1 MTMVMITTINKQKYH
16 IHINLFTYM
25 ITTTKFIIKILTIA
39 TIQVLAVVLAPS
51 IFAQTPP
58 LESPNV
64 TTSEDSTSSS
74 TLPASLGKVT
84 IPITKSEQIII
95 DLPIKPDSKIT
106 IVPIK

>member
-1 MTMVMITTINKQKYH
+1 
-16 IHINLFTYM
+16 M

-64 TTSEDSTSSS
+64 TASSEDTSSTTS

>member
-1 MTMVMITTINKQKYH
+1 MVT
-16 IHINLFTYM
+16 
-25 ITTTKFIIKILTIA
+25 ILTVAAIVPPSHYA
-39 TIQVLAVVLAPS
+39 T
-51 IFAQTPP
+51 AQTPP

-64 TTSEDSTSSS
+64 TASSEDTISTT